1 MNRPIRILLV
11 EDRLQ
16 DVELVTNELRAGGF
30 EPLVTRVET
39 AEEMHAALIE
49 GSWDIILSDYSLPTF
64 SAPAAL
70 AVLQEYHLDLP
81 LLVITGTI
89 GEDRAAE
96 VMRIG
101 AQDFILKDKLGRLAP
116 AIDRA
121 LNDTRARADRRQAM
135 AALHLSNQELLTLVG
150 ESPLAICTL
159 DGYGL
164 VQRWNRAA
172 ERLYGWTAGE
182 TIGQPMPIHGD
193 GAMVKF
199 AAMRAQVRTG
209 ESLTAVEM
217 QLQRKDRSMI
227 EVALSMAQ
235 LPGGTAEP
243 GLLIFACDI
252 NERKKLES
260 MLHKSQKLE
269 SIGHLA
275 SGIAHEINTPI
286 QFIGDNATFLTD
298 AFAGLSRM
306 LALTRAIAVH
316 APEAERASIALAET
330 EVDLAWLLEEMPKSL
345 EQLHEGVKRVAQIVK
360 AMKEFA
366 HPGAE
371 TPSPTDINHAIES
384 TLTVSRSVWKY
395 TADVIVELAPDLPL
409 VPVVLG
415 GFNQV
420 MLNLIVNAAHAI
432 EDTLGA
438 NEIRKGTIT
447 IRSRVQGGDAV
458 IEVSDTG
465 CGMTAEVRQHL
476 FEPFFTTKKL
486 GRGTGQGL
494 SIIHSEIVGRLGGN
508 IEVDS
513 APGKGTTFRILLP
526 MQPRAAKIALG
537 ES

>member
-1 MNRPIRILLV
+1 MSRPIRILLI
-11 EDRLQ
+11 EDRLE

-39 AEEMHAALIE
+39 AEEMQAALIQ
-49 GSWDIILSDYSLPTF
+49 GGWDVILSDYTLPTF

-70 AVLQEYHLDLP
+70 AVLQECHLDLP
-81 LLVITGTI
+81 FLVLTGTI

-96 VMRIG
+96 VMRAG
-101 AQDFILKDKLGRLAP
+101 AQDFILKDQLGRLVP

-121 LNDTRARADRRQAM
+121 MNDARARADRRQAM
-135 AALHLSNQELLTLVG
+135 VALHLSNQELLTLVG
-150 ESPLAICTL
+150 ESPLAISTL
-159 DGYGL
+159 DGSGL

-182 TIGQPMPIHGD
+182 TIGRPMPIHGD
-193 GAMVKF
+193 GAMVRF
-199 AAMRAQVRTG
+199 AAMRAQVRAG
-209 ESLTAVEM
+209 ESLTAVELQM
-217 QLQRKDRSMI
+217 QRKDRSMI
-227 EVALSMAQ
+227 EVALSMAP
-235 LPGGTAEP
+235 LPGGGSEP
-243 GLLIFACDI
+243 GLLIFACSI
-252 NERKKLES
+252 NERKHLES
-260 MLHKSQKLE
+260 LLYKSQKLE

-286 QFIGDNATFLTD
+286 QFIGDNANFLTD
-298 AFAGLSRM
+298 AFASLSHV
-306 LALTRAIAVH
+306 LALTLATKVH
-316 APEAERASIALAET
+316 APEAERASIALAEK
-330 EVDLAWLLEEMPKSL
+330 EADLAWLLDEMPKSL
-345 EQLHEGVKRVAQIVK
+345 EQLHEGVKRVVQIVK

-371 TPSPTDINHAIES
+371 SPTPTDLNHAIES

-395 TADVIVELAPDLPL
+395 TADVITELSPDLPL

-438 NEIRKGTIT
+438 NDIRKGTIT
-447 IRSRVQGGDAV
+447 IRTRMQGEEAM

-494 SIIHSEIVGRLGGN
+494 SIIHSEVVVRHGGTLE
-508 IEVDS
+508 IDS

-526 MQPRAAKIALG
+526 MKPRSGAIAPG
-537 ES
+537 QV

>member
-11 EDRLQ
+11 EDRLE
-16 DVELVTNELRAGGF
+16 DVELVTDELQAGGF
-30 EPLVTRVET
+30 EPLVTRVEN
-39 AEEMHAALIE
+39 AEEMHAALIR
-49 GSWDIILSDYSLPTF
+49 GGWDLVISDYTLPTF

-81 LLVITGTI
+81 FLVLTGTI

-96 VMRIG
+96 VMRTG
-101 AQDFILKDKLGRLAP
+101 AQDFILKDQLGRLAP

-121 LNDTRARADRRQAM
+121 LNDARVRADRRQAI
-135 AALHLSNQELLTLVG
+135 AALHLSNQELLTLIG
-150 ESPLAICTL
+150 ESPLAISTL
-159 DGYGL
+159 DGSGL
-164 VQRWNRAA
+164 VRRWNRAA
-172 ERLYGWTAGE
+172 EQLYGWTAGE

-199 AAMRAQVRTG
+199 AAMRAQVRAG
-209 ESLTAVEM
+209 ESLTAVELLM
-217 QLQRKDRSMI
+217 QRKDRSTI
-227 EVALSMAQ
+227 EVALSMAL
-235 LPGGTAEP
+235 LPGGGVEP

-252 NERKKLES
+252 NERKHLES
-260 MLHKSQKLE
+260 LLHKSQKLE
-269 SIGHLA
+269 SIGYLA

-286 QFIGDNATFLTD
+286 QFIGDNANFLSD
-298 AFAGLSRM
+298 AFATLSHM
-306 LALTRAIAVH
+306 LALTRAAAVH
-316 APEAERASIALAET
+316 APEAERASIALAEKT
-330 EVDLAWLLEEMPKSL
+330 ADLTWLLEEMPKSL

-360 AMKEFA
+360 SMKEFS

-371 TPSPTDINHAIES
+371 TPTLTDLNHAIES

-395 TADVIVELAPDLPL
+395 TADVVTDLSPDLPL

-438 NEIRKGTIT
+438 NDIRKGTIT
-447 IRSRVQGGDAV
+447 IRTHLQGDEAV

-494 SIIHSEIVGRLGGN
+494 SIIHSEVVRRHGGN
-508 IEVDS
+508 IEIDS
-513 APGKGTTFRILLP
+513 APGKGTTFRIRLP
-526 MQPRAAKIALG
+526 MQARSAANAPG
-537 ES
+537 QV